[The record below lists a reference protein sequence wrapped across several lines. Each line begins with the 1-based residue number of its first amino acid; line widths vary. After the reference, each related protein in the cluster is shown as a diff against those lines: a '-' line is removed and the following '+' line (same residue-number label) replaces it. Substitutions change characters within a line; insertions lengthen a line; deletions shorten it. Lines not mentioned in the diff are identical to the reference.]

1 MHVLI
6 TSNDSDTWH
15 DRSHLS
21 YFSEIFA
28 TGEGDKR
35 TYP

>member
-6 TSNDSDTWH
+6 TNNDSDTGY

-21 YFSEIFA
+21 YFIKIFA
-28 TGEGDKR
+28 TGEGDKL